1 MDFVNFMPISI
12 DELCKSLDIIEI
24 PPSKAEEV
32 QTSDNK
38 YGNLFDGFALPTH
51 RVIAP
56 IVSKRL
62 NGAKSVL
69 EAGFGTGFRLLYY
82 ALNNPNTEFV
92 ALDNNPDL
100 FESLE
105 DRMRRLGVSNVTLYQ
120 RDIFELK
127 IADWRH
133 QCVLAIDCMPNEVPP
148 KLYDAGIRT
157 RTDLMKTTFV
167 FFGQMVKKMER
178 PSFFASVDYAG
189 WSKKK
194 RGVYSKLGERIGISK
209 IRVESFSYQKQGEG
223 KKLGTLFFATP

>member
-1 MDFVNFMPISI
+1 MSISI
-12 DELCKSLDIIEI
+12 DELCDTLDVKEI
-24 PPSKAEEV
+24 PPSEAEEV
-32 QTSDNK
+32 PTSDNK

-51 RVIAP
+51 RVISP
-56 IVSKRL
+56 IVSERL

-105 DRMRRLGVSNVTLYQ
+105 DRMRRLGVNNVTLHQY
-120 RDIFELK
+120 DIFELK

-133 QCVLAIDCMPNEVPP
+133 QCVLAIDCMPNEVPSR
-148 KLYDAGIRT
+148 LYDVGIRT
-157 RTDLMKTTFV
+157 RTDLMKTAFV

-189 WSKKK
+189 WSQKK
-194 RGVYSKLGERIGISK
+194 RRVYSKLGERIGISR
-209 IRVESFSYQKQGEG
+209 IRAESFSYQKQGEDR
-223 KKLGTLFFATP
+223 KSGTLFFATP